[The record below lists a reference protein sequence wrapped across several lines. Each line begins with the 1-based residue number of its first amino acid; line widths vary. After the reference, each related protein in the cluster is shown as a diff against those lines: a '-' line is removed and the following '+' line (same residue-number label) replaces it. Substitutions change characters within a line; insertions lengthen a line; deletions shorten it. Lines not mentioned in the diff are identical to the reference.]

1 MYEKIKRIKEIFNKE
16 GGQQE
21 IEVTGKGIFYKP
33 EKEVNKYTLYFR
45 NVKIEREYFQLNRIH
60 YIYQA
65 NITLA
70 MHMIIVS
77 SDLITILMSYS
88 FQSEQK
94 SIIIMVILILM
105 DLFFIILINLKK
117 RYINWIYFTFQIFY
131 ITITAYQIYD
141 QTLENLEKET
151 NNPFLRG
158 FTVSNFIIL
167 GIQGSNL
174 ILKCISF
181 SYSIIIFFLSVY
193 LKQQVQ
199 YSVLIRFILAIILY
213 IYTVYSNDKF
223 YRFSFL
229 TQKQIDQYNKMMN
242 NQAPYCLMSA
252 RFNQKLDKIELIE
265 CNTRATEEF
274 QIKADNDFENFIS
287 QIFIRKKNKPNFMI
301 SNNQIEEQSNYQNS
315 LKGQIKSMIQKE
327 IYKQKQ
333 DKAEMKKFQKQMS
346 VKNRKQKIRQQQ
358 IQKNDKDINE
368 IADETK
374 LDSNNYGIE
383 KNYDSSV
390 KKLKLFHFDKEL
402 NQENILT
409 AKLSLFKWH
418 QYYVIITIE
427 KKKHH
432 NQHEQKS
439 KAHTI
444 HSMKEKSNS
453 LSGNYNNQNIIQK
466 QYQFHNTKINNQPVS
481 ALLPPTT
488 QMGSF
493 NNITTSNN
501 LYTITNGL
509 ANQQSFNQNTNMS
522 VNMQNI
528 PIIKLLQHSE
538 NTNNY
543 NSSLQTS
550 AATPI
555 ILNQLSSFNSNN
567 ISNLINDPLRKDWLI
582 EVFQETIK
590 VILQKLDQFKQKFDT
605 KKFNQLNIDP
615 SSYFRSF
622 ISEIQL
628 QNANLLKLIKIK
640 SQKQQMIIQKIH
652 LSDLSGAIKQHFE
665 PLFRESQIQLFID
678 QEKEDQISTDQSFL
692 QQILVNI
699 ITYCYRLLQSQ
710 ANNSLQS
717 KQQSQYVALK
727 YNKNSL
733 NQTLKIQIQMPF
745 VQNHKLDQVQFQDI
759 SLEGMKCDK
768 INHKQL
774 FLELKLSQQ
783 LLIILNKQKIQQLN
797 NEQIRRN
804 QIENHFMTQN
814 LSPKEQQDV
823 PPKIFQIDINERH
836 NSLKGSEY
844 TFQQLTNTQQSFQNP
859 IMSPVNSLQ
868 KVVNTGNIML
878 SPILSS
884 HHSFYNTPSVS
895 IIGNSSFN
903 TSPKKY
909 NNFQEKKIFNESGH
923 EIDFNS
929 SNYPLN
935 NQSIQNQTTINEA
948 RKSSIENRIQF
959 NQGTI
964 ISSTNAQSYQHFRN
978 KSKKFYTKFK
988 QNQNEQN
995 NSPNQKKNTI
1005 ENEEQITSND
1015 KNIEGGKF
1023 QKNNQ
1028 QFEKKYEQNQNLDEK
1043 QQNPSIQSIVQI
1055 ANKQQKPSF
1064 TDNQNMSFKEQDT
1077 EYLKIPFQFSEK
1089 TINSAQFKPVKQN
1102 QGLFIKSSDSKIN
1115 YDLQK
1120 YQNLEKDKATTNKG
1134 SNHSENIQMIEDL
1147 EMIKFKVNQN
1157 HIFIS
1162 FQVVDYSKNNPSQT
1176 HRSPQKMYQY
1186 GENTDI
1192 TKDQFAQKQK
1202 DFIQSN
1208 KSEQKQELNSPDSS
1222 VDDLFN
1228 QLNDSNDSIKR
1239 WVDQQQIL
1247 SKNNHLYE
1255 EI

>member
-33 EKEVNKYTLYFR
+33 EKEVNKYTLHFR
-45 NVKIEREYFQLNRIH
+45 NVKIEKEYFQLNRIH

-77 SDLITILMSYS
+77 SDLITFITSYS

-94 SIIIMVILILM
+94 SIIVMVILILM

-131 ITITAYQIYD
+131 ITITAYEIYD
-141 QTLENLEKET
+141 QTLDNLEKET

-174 ILKCISF
+174 ILKSISF

-193 LKQQVQ
+193 LKQQIQ
-199 YSVLIRFILAIILY
+199 YSILIRFLLAIILY

-274 QIKADNDFENFIS
+274 QIKAESDFENFIS
-287 QIFIRKKNKPNFMI
+287 QIFIRKKNKPNFMV

-346 VKNRKQKIRQQQ
+346 TKSKKQKSRQQQ
-358 IQKNDKDINE
+358 KQKNDKDINE
-368 IADETK
+368 IADEMK
-374 LDSNNYGIE
+374 LDSNTYGIE

-402 NQENILT
+402 NQENILK

-432 NQHEQKS
+432 NQPEQKS

-444 HSMKEKSNS
+444 HSVTMKEKSNS
-453 LSGNYNNQNIIQK
+453 LSGNYNNQNILQK

-493 NNITTSNN
+493 NNISTSNN

-509 ANQQSFNQNTNMS
+509 INQQSFNQNTNMS
-522 VNMQNI
+522 VNVPNI

-550 AATPI
+550 TATPV
-555 ILNQLSSFNSNN
+555 ILNQLSCFNSNN
-567 ISNLINDPLRKDWLI
+567 ISNLNNDPLRKDWLI

-590 VILQKLDQFKQKFDT
+590 VILQKLEQFKQKFDT
-605 KKFNQLNIDP
+605 KKFAQLNIDP

-622 ISEIQL
+622 ASEIQL
-628 QNANLLKLIKIK
+628 QNANLLKLMKIR
-640 SQKQQMIIQKIH
+640 SQKQQMVIKKIQ
-652 LSDLSGAIKQHFE
+652 LSELSAAIKQHFE
-665 PLFRESQIQLFID
+665 PLFRESQIKLFID
-678 QEKEDQISTDQSFL
+678 QEKEDYISTDQNFL

-699 ITYCYRLLQSQ
+699 ITYCYKLLQQQSY
-710 ANNSLQS
+710 NSLQS
-717 KQQSQYVALK
+717 KQQSQYVAIK
-727 YNKNSL
+727 YNKIHQ
-733 NQTLKIQIQMPF
+733 NQTIKIQIQMPF
-745 VQNHKLDQVQFQDI
+745 VQNHKLDLIQFQDI
-759 SLEGMKCDK
+759 SLEGMKQDK

-774 FLELKLSQQ
+774 FLDLKLSNQ
-783 LLIILNKQKIQQLN
+783 LLAILNKQKIQQLN
-797 NEQIRRN
+797 NEQIKRH
-804 QIENHFMTQN
+804 QIESNFMTQN
-814 LSPKEQQDV
+814 LSPKEHQDIT
-823 PPKIFQIDINERH
+823 PKMFQIDINERH
-836 NSLKGSEY
+836 NSIKGSEY
-844 TFQQLTNTQQSFQNP
+844 TFQQLNNTQQSFQNP
-859 IMSPVNSLQ
+859 IMSPVNSFQ
-868 KVVNTGNIML
+868 KGGNTIL

-884 HHSFYNTPSVS
+884 HHSFYNTPSAS
-895 IIGNSSFN
+895 MIGNTSYN

-909 NNFQEKKIFNESGH
+909 NLQEKKIFNEGGL
-923 EIDFNS
+923 DVDLNL

-935 NQSIQNQTTINEA
+935 NYSNQNQSSINEI
-948 RKSSIENRIQF
+948 RKNSIESRNQF
-959 NQGTI
+959 NQGSNITP
-964 ISSTNAQSYQHFRN
+964 SNSQPFQHFRS
-978 KSKKFYTKFK
+978 KSKNFYAKFK
-988 QNQNEQN
+988 SNPNEQN
-995 NSPNQKKNTI
+995 NLQHLKKNNP
-1005 ENEEQITSND
+1005 ENEEQQITND
-1015 KNIEGGKF
+1015 RNIDGLKF

-1028 QFEKKYEQNQNLDEK
+1028 QFEKKHENNQTLDEK
-1043 QQNPSIQSIVQI
+1043 QQNSNPNMQSFIQIP
-1055 ANKQQKPSF
+1055 NKQQKTSL
-1064 TDNQNMSFKEQDT
+1064 TDIQNPNFKDQET

-1089 TINSAQFKPVKQN
+1089 TINSAQFKPKQI
-1102 QGLFIKSSDSKIN
+1102 QGLTIKSSDSKIN
-1115 YDLQK
+1115 YDTQK
-1120 YQNLEKDKATTNKG
+1120 YQNLEKDKAIINKG
-1134 SNHSENIQMIEDL
+1134 SSSIENTQIEDL
-1147 EMIKFKVNQN
+1147 EMIKFKVNQR

-1176 HRSPQKMYQY
+1176 HRSPQKIYQQS
-1186 GENTDI
+1186 ENIDI
-1192 TKDQFAQKQK
+1192 IKDYFVSKQK
-1202 DFIQSN
+1202 DYILSN
-1208 KSEQKQELNSPDSS
+1208 KNEQKQELNSPDSS

>member
-1 MYEKIKRIKEIFNKE
+1 MYEKIRRIKEIFNKE

-45 NVKIEREYFQLNRIH
+45 NVKIEKEYFQLNRIH
-60 YIYQA
+60 YVYQA

-77 SDLITILMSYS
+77 SDLITFLMSYS

-94 SIIIMVILILM
+94 SIIVMIILILM

-117 RYINWIYFTFQIFY
+117 RYINWIYFVFQIFY

-141 QTLENLEKET
+141 QTLENLEMET

-174 ILKCISF
+174 ILKSLSF

-199 YSVLIRFILAIILY
+199 YSTIIRFLLAIILY

-274 QIKADNDFENFIS
+274 SIKADSDFENFIS
-287 QIFIRKKNKPNFMI
+287 QIFIRKKKKPNFMI

-346 VKNRKQKIRQQQ
+346 TKNKKQKSRLQQV
-358 IQKNDKDINE
+358 QKNDKDIND
-368 IADETK
+368 IADEMK

-390 KKLKLFHFDKEL
+390 KKLKLFRFDKEL
-402 NQENILT
+402 NQENILK

-432 NQHEQKS
+432 NQLEQKS
-439 KAHTI
+439 KAHTL
-444 HSMKEKSNS
+444 HSVTMKEKSNS
-453 LSGNYNNQNIIQK
+453 LSGNYNNQNILQK

-493 NNITTSNN
+493 NNISTSNN

-509 ANQQSFNQNTNMS
+509 VNQPSFNQNSNMS
-522 VNMQNI
+522 VNLQNI
-528 PIIKLLQHSE
+528 PLIKLLQHSE
-538 NTNNY
+538 NTNNQ
-543 NSSLQTS
+543 NSSVQTS

-555 ILNQLSSFNSNN
+555 IFNQLSGFNSNN
-567 ISNLINDPLRKDWLI
+567 ITNLSNDPFRKEWII

-590 VILQKLDQFKQKFDT
+590 VILQKLEQFKQKFDT
-605 KKFNQLNIDP
+605 NKFAQLNIDP
-615 SSYFRSF
+615 SSYFRSSV
-622 ISEIQL
+622 SEIQL

-640 SQKQQMIIQKIH
+640 SHKQQMAIQKVQ
-652 LSDLSGAIKQHFE
+652 LSYLSAAIKQHFE

-678 QEKEDQISTDQSFL
+678 QEKEDSLCTDQSFL

-699 ITYCYRLLQSQ
+699 ITYCYRLLQQQS
-710 ANNSLQS
+710 ANSYQS
-717 KQQSQYVALK
+717 RQQSQYVALK
-727 YNKNSL
+727 YNKNQL

-745 VQNHKLDQVQFQDI
+745 VQNHKLDLVQFQDI
-759 SLEGMKCDK
+759 SLEGMKYDK

-783 LLIILNKQKIQQLN
+783 LLIILNKQKIQQLSN
-797 NEQIRRN
+797 QQIRRN
-804 QIENHFMTQN
+804 QIESNFITQN
-814 LSPKEQQDV
+814 LSPKEQQDI
-823 PPKIFQIDINERH
+823 PPKMVQIYTHERH

-844 TFQQLTNTQQSFQNP
+844 TFQQLNNTQLSFQNP
-859 IMSPVNSLQ
+859 IMSPVNSFQ
-868 KVVNTGNIML
+868 KGGNTGNLIL

-884 HHSFYNTPSVS
+884 YHSFYNTPPAS
-895 IIGNSSFN
+895 IIGNTSFN

-909 NNFQEKKIFNESGH
+909 NQQEKKIFNESGQ

-935 NQSIQNQTTINEA
+935 NYSIHNQTTINEG
-948 RKSSIENRIQF
+948 RKNSIESRIQF
-959 NQGTI
+959 NQGSNI
-964 ISSTNAQSYQHFRN
+964 PSSNTQPYQHFRS
-978 KSKKFYTKFK
+978 KSKNFYTKFK
-988 QNQNEQN
+988 QNDQINL
-995 NSPNQKKNTI
+995 PHQKKNNT
-1005 ENEEQITSND
+1005 ENEDQIIAND
-1015 KNIEGGKF
+1015 RNIEGLKF
-1023 QKNNQ
+1023 LKNNQ
-1028 QFEKKYEQNQNLDEK
+1028 QFEKKYEQNLDEK
-1043 QQNPSIQSIVQI
+1043 QLNPNIQSCLQT

-1064 TDNQNMSFKEQDT
+1064 TENQNTSFKEQDN

-1089 TINSAQFKPVKQN
+1089 TISSAQFKPIKQI
-1102 QGLFIKSSDSKIN
+1102 QGLVIKNSDSKIN
-1115 YDLQK
+1115 YDTSK
-1120 YQNLEKDKATTNKG
+1120 YQNLEKDKPTINKG
-1134 SNHSENIQMIEDL
+1134 SNSAENNHIDEL
-1147 EMIKFKVNQN
+1147 EIIRFKVNQN

-1162 FQVVDYSKNNPSQT
+1162 FSVADYSKNNPQQT
-1176 HRSPQKMYQY
+1176 HRSPQKIYQDSQ
-1186 GENTDI
+1186 NADI
-1192 TKDQFAQKQK
+1192 TKDYFAQKQN
-1202 DFIQSN
+1202 DFIISS
-1208 KSEQKQELNSPDSS
+1208 KSEQKQYLNSPDSS

-1228 QLNDSNDSIKR
+1228 QLNDSNGSIKR

-1247 SKNNHLYE
+1247 SKNKHLYE